1 MGEVVLS
8 SLVQILVVF
17 GVVLTGG
24 GVALTLSAGGSG
36 EGLSI
41 FFLLGISAIFVLYAQ
56 GLLRWKRKHW
66 HHTPPELPDNPDRPE
81 GWATLEERYQDSPL
95 LPSLRYF
102 GTTLL
107 RRSRNGQVE
116 LLRTCDAKQIIHAES
131 PYVQEPSRLPGWLGT
146 GQAVL
151 VTLGLIGTF
160 LGMTIGLFQAIP
172 LLQGTTPDPDQAMN
186 LLLGGAR
193 LAFTK
198 SVAGMYWSI
207 VWLFMYRDA
216 EQHYQNAFA
225 DLGGAVDQ
233 AIPRVRTE
241 ALLLELGEE
250 RLGKLEAAVLGLG
263 GRSAAEPRTVLS
275 AAPSAAGG
283 GVDLEPMLQL
293 LRSIDSR
300 LAERGDQRGLQALEA
315 AADRLSLAGG
325 RIGELGERL
334 PAMLQ
339 ARPPA
344 AAPAPVTAPA
354 AAPADLY
361 HAAMIQEISRVTKEF
376 QSAGEAFTRSLA
388 DANQATTSALHPL
401 QELSRNL
408 QSSSAAFQAQQEAL
422 EQLRTS
428 LAAERAGLETLL
440 KSCEGLTGG
449 VQQQLHSHVE
459 AMERSIRLLEGG
471 YQSAQEQSLTNMS
484 AWQRQL
490 LDFLPELERRLQ
502 FPGYVKELEQAL
514 TLESESRKDL
524 TDLLRRLGTA
534 R

>member
-1 MGEVVLS
+1 MKDGEVLLS
-8 SLVQILVVF
+8 RLVQVLVVF

-56 GLLRWKRKHW
+56 GLLRWTRKHW
-66 HHTPPELPDNPDRPE
+66 HHAPPELPDNPDRPE

-107 RRSRNGQVE
+107 RRSRGGQVE
-116 LLRTCDAKQIIHAES
+116 LLRTSDAQQIIHAES
-131 PYVQEPSRLPGWLGT
+131 PYVPEPSRLPGWLGT

-172 LLQGTTPDPDQAMN
+172 LLQGATPDPDQAMN

-216 EQHYQNAFA
+216 EQRYQNAFA

-241 ALLLELGEE
+241 TLLLELGEE
-250 RLGKLEAAVLGLG
+250 RFGKLEAAVLGLA
-263 GRSAAEPRTVLS
+263 GRPAVEPRTVPS
-275 AAPSAAGG
+275 PSPSAAGG
-283 GVDLEPMLQL
+283 GIDPEPMLQL

-315 AADRLSLAGG
+315 AADRLSLAAG
-325 RIGELGERL
+325 RMGELGERL

-339 ARPPA
+339 ARP
-344 AAPAPVTAPA
+344 AAPAPVSAPA
-354 AAPADLY
+354 AAPVDLN
-361 HAAMIQEISRVTKEF
+361 HAGMIQEISRVTKEF
-376 QSAGEAFTRSLA
+376 QSAGEAFTRSLGE
-388 DANQATTSALHPL
+388 ANLATVSALHPL

-408 QSSSAAFQAQQEAL
+408 QSSSAAFQAQQETL

-428 LAAERAGLETLL
+428 LAAERAGLEALL
-440 KSCEGLTGG
+440 RSCEGLTGG

-471 YQSAQEQSLTNMS
+471 YQSAQEQSLANMN
-484 AWQRQL
+484 AWQRQML
-490 LDFLPELERRLQ
+490 EFLPELERRLQ

-524 TDLLRRLGTA
+524 TDLLRRLGAA